1 MSDYFDATSSNYYEE
16 YLNENDEFENT
27 PETSPRSE
35 IKAKNREIY
44 SENDLNRALLEIEA
58 GSV

>member
-35 IKAKNREIY
+35 IKAKNRKKFTVKMI
-44 SENDLNRALLEIEA
+44 
-58 GSV
+58 